1 MALRLPAGV
10 ELYFSRHGET
20 QANVEHR
27 FSGKLDTPLTANGQ
41 AQAHRIGEALLEEL
55 GPKPKLHFVSSPLH
69 RARAT
74 MEIIRGVL
82 ELPREGYAIDERITE
97 IDLGSWDELTDAQAR
112 ALDPA
117 AFDTR
122 MADKWNVHVPG
133 GGENYKEVAARAQ
146 SWIADLSEDTF
157 AVSHGAFTRI
167 LRGLFAGLDW
177 KAMSDLD
184 EPQGCV
190 FRVMDDQVSR
200 LDVATKRP

>member
-1 MALRLPAGV
+1 
-10 ELYFSRHGET
+10 
-20 QANVEHR
+20 
-27 FSGKLDTPLTANGQ
+27 
-41 AQAHRIGEALLEEL
+41 
-55 GPKPKLHFVSSPLH
+55 
-69 RARAT
+69 

-97 IDLGSWDELTDAQAR
+97 IDLGDWDELTDAEAR
-112 ALDPA
+112 ARDPA
-117 AFDTR
+117 AFDAR
-122 MADKWNVHVPG
+122 MADKWNIHVPG

-146 SWIADLSEDTF
+146 SWIADLRTDTF

-177 KAMSDLD
+177 KAMSNLD

-190 FRVMDDQVSR
+190 FRVVDDQVSR